1 MVVPRAFR
9 TARFAHTRACSTK
22 LSCELAAARDQAR
35 DEAAGRGTVDVE
47 PYALCHHLHVI
58 FLQARRSA
66 AVTGVGAR
74 IQSVDDCFGLLVH
87 FVSPGI
93 KERLSRQRKVLALPP
108 ETDRNETLASSI
120 KNGSPK
126 RAVVERSAQQGLV
139 DQLFPGNPIVVVH
152 VAAVFVVVIRTACL

>member
-1 MVVPRAFR
+1 MLMVVPRAFR

-22 LSCELAAARDQAR
+22 LSCEVAAARDQAR
-35 DEAAGRGTVDVE
+35 DEAARRGTVDVE

-58 FLQARRSA
+58 FFQARRSA

-108 ETDRNETLASSI
+108 ETDRNETLQVQSTTAH
-120 KNGSPK
+120 
-126 RAVVERSAQQGLV
+126 RSEPSLKEVLSRVSWINYSQGI
-139 DQLFPGNPIVVVH
+139 P
-152 VAAVFVVVIRTACL
+152 